1 MDRYHRQTL
10 LPQIG
15 AAGQA
20 RLAASRVAIIG
31 CGALGTVSAELLARA
46 GVGHLTLIDRDL
58 VELTNLQRQ
67 TLFDES
73 DARDAVPKA
82 AAAAKQLVAIN
93 SAITVEP
100 VVADV
105 HSGNVESLLGVE
117 ADLIID
123 GTDNADTRYLIN
135 DLAIKQNVPWVYGA
149 AIGVEGRAMLVVPGV
164 TPCLRCIFPDPPA
177 AGELP
182 TCDTAGVFAGASFI
196 IGSIQASL
204 AVQRLVNPSKADA
217 SLTTIDIWS
226 MRFRNVSLADARR
239 ADCPACGQRQFEFLN
254 RPAGASQ
261 ATLCGQNAVQ
271 IRSGQNGVKLDL
283 ADLER
288 RLKSAGPTQRSAFL
302 LRCEPDDAPGI
313 RVTIFTDGRAIIHG
327 TADFTRARS
336 LYARFVGV

>member
-15 AAGQA
+15 PIGQA
-20 RLAASRVAIIG
+20 RLAAARVAIIG
-31 CGALGTVSAELLARA
+31 CGALGTVAAELLARA
-46 GVGHLTLIDRDL
+46 GVGYLKLIDRDL

-67 TLFDES
+67 TLFDEA

-82 AAAAKQLVAIN
+82 AAAARRIGLIN
-93 SAITVEP
+93 SAVTVEP
-100 VVADV
+100 VVVDV
-105 HSGNVESLLGVE
+105 HSGNIESPL
-117 ADLIID
+117 ADRIDLIID

-135 DLAIKQNVPWVYGA
+135 DVAIKLNRPWVYGA

-164 TPCLRCIFPDPPA
+164 SPCLRCVFPDPPA

-182 TCDTAGVFAGASFI
+182 TCDTAGVLAGATFI
-196 IGSIQASL
+196 IGSIQATL
-204 AVQRLVNPSKADA
+204 AIQRLVDPSKFDP
-217 SLTTIDIWS
+217 SLSTIDLWP
-226 MRFRNVSLADARR
+226 MRFRNVNVADARR
-239 ADCPACGQRQFEFLN
+239 SDCPACGERKFEFLN

-261 ATLCGQNAVQ
+261 TTLCGQNAVQ
-271 IRSGQNGVKLDL
+271 IRGGQNGVKLDL
-283 ADLER
+283 AELER
-288 RLKSAGPTQRSAFL
+288 RLKSAGPTQRSSFL

-327 TADFTRARS
+327 TTDFTRARS